1 MGSKLAPPRWSEVGT
16 KGTFDKSYDNIIVT
30 GDFNMHFL
38 SQASDKIKNLIASYS
53 AHQLI
58 DTLTHFT
65 ETSSSLIDLI
75 FVKNKNHVISSFVAD
90 PFIPELTRF
99 HCPVVAVLKFDK
111 PKFKSFKRHI
121 WLYDKGNYNEYRN
134 KLRNVDWNLLTDD
147 NDPDKTIQ
155 NNTDKIISVAS
166 KTIPNKTIAVR
177 PNDIPSMNTE
187 IRKLIRTRKRL
198 HKEAKRLN
206 NVETW
211 SKFREVQNTV
221 TKHIRKAKLNYQ
233 NKLVE
238 IINSSSTS
246 PKTWFKVA
254 KRLTQ
259 KQTKCTIPTLY
270 DNNMEAS
277 TDISKA
283 ELLNSYFSRQSTLDD
298 HDQQLPHNITVIES
312 TLSHLTI
319 TPCDVKDAI
328 SLIDSSKASGPDFVS
343 PKLLCE
349 GSTELCTVLSHLF
362 NSLLA
367 LSYFP
372 SAWKLANVTPIFKK
386 GDPSKPSN
394 YQPIS
399 LLSCLGKLFERC
411 VHKYLYNYLNDN
423 RLLTKYQSGFIK
435 GDSTTNQLIFI
446 YDDINRALDE
456 GLEVRAVFCD
466 ISKAF
471 DRVWHR
477 GLLHKLSSLGICGP
491 LLKWF
496 SSYLTLRKQRVVCSN
511 VSSDWSIINAG
522 VPQGSILGP
531 LLFLIYINDI
541 VSQIN
546 TNVRLFA
553 DDTSLYVHCNC
564 GNTRS
569 GSDSS

>member
-1 MGSKLAPPRWSEVGT
+1 
-16 KGTFDKSYDNIIVT
+16 
-30 GDFNMHFL
+30 
-38 SQASDKIKNLIASYS
+38 
-53 AHQLI
+53 
-58 DTLTHFT
+58 
-65 ETSSSLIDLI
+65 
-75 FVKNKNHVISSFVAD
+75 
-90 PFIPELTRF
+90 
-99 HCPVVAVLKFDK
+99 
-111 PKFKSFKRHI
+111 
-121 WLYDKGNYNEYRN
+121 
-134 KLRNVDWNLLTDD
+134 
-147 NDPDKTIQ
+147 
-155 NNTDKIISVAS
+155 
-166 KTIPNKTIAVR
+166 
-177 PNDIPSMNTE
+177 
-187 IRKLIRTRKRL
+187 
-198 HKEAKRLN
+198 
-206 NVETW
+206 
-211 SKFREVQNTV
+211 
-221 TKHIRKAKLNYQ
+221 
-233 NKLVE
+233 
-238 IINSSSTS
+238 
-246 PKTWFKVA
+246 
-254 KRLTQ
+254 
-259 KQTKCTIPTLY
+259 
-270 DNNMEAS
+270 MEAS

-283 ELLNSYFSRQSTLDD
+283 ELLNSYFPRQSTLDD
-298 HDQQLPHNITVIES
+298 HDQQLPHNITSIES

-319 TPCDVKDAI
+319 TLCAVKDAI
-328 SLIDSSKASGPDFVS
+328 SLIDSSKSSGPDFVS

-372 SAWKLANVTPIFKK
+372 SVWKLANVTPIFKK

-394 YQPIS
+394 YRPIS

-456 GLEVRAVFCD
+456 GLEVRALFCD

-553 DDTSLYVHCNC
+553 DDTSLYVIVETPDQAATALNTDLEAVHCWSKTWLVSFNPSKTESIIFSRKRKKPEHPSLYMNNVAIKKC
-564 GNTRS
+564 ILTYAS
-569 GSDSS
+569 WCYFF